1 MNQISVS
8 TSDGVMQVV
17 FNRPERKNALTEP
30 MYEAITQALEL
41 AARQE
46 ETRVVLLS
54 GAAGVFTA
62 GNDLDDF
69 ISRPP
74 KDADAAVFRFLR
86 ALATFPKPVIA
97 AVEGLAIGV
106 GTTMLLHCDLVY
118 AASDARFALPF
129 VTLGLVP
136 EAASSLLL
144 PRLAGHQR
152 AAERLL
158 FGDAFPATDALA
170 LGFINRLLPAAEVLP
185 HAMQQAAR
193 LARLPAGSVRGT
205 KSLMKGQGDVAPAGS
220 TSDVLERMDQ
230 EIKMFANRV
239 AGPAAREA
247 INAFKAKRA
256 PNFAGLE

>member
-1 MNQISVS
+1 MNQINVS

-41 AARQE
+41 AARQD
-46 ETRVVLLS
+46 ETNVVLLC

-136 EAASSLLL
+136 EAACSLLL
-144 PRLAGHQR
+144 PRVAGHQR

-170 LGFINRLLPAAEVLP
+170 LGFINRLLPAAE
-185 HAMQQAAR
+185 
-193 LARLPAGSVRGT
+193 
-205 KSLMKGQGDVAPAGS
+205 
-220 TSDVLERMDQ
+220 
-230 EIKMFANRV
+230 
-239 AGPAAREA
+239 
-247 INAFKAKRA
+247 
-256 PNFAGLE
+256 